1 MRTHTHL
8 NKLTI
13 ALAIAALAATPAAL
27 AAPRDARSPDT
38 REAALTIQQH
48 QTEPADRRS
57 PDTIDTA
64 RATQRLAASADRRS
78 PDTIDTARATQHLA
92 ASADRRSPDTVDAA
106 RATHP
111 PSTRAPLTAAVDRR
125 SPATIDAALATETLN
140 PTTIH
145 TPGFQWAAFGIG
157 AAAAISAMLILAL
170 SIKLLAARQTRKQ
183 PNPVATA

>member
-38 REAALTIQQH
+38 RDAALTIQQH
-48 QTEPADRRS
+48 LAEP
-57 PDTIDTA
+57 
-64 RATQRLAASADRRS
+64 ADRRS

-92 ASADRRSPDTVDAA
+92 ASADRRSPDTVDAG
-106 RATHP
+106 RATRQ

-125 SPATIDAALATETLN
+125 SPDTIDAALATQTLN

>member
-38 REAALTIQQH
+38 RDAALTIQQH
-48 QTEPADRRS
+48 QAER
-57 PDTIDTA
+57 
-64 RATQRLAASADRRS
+64 ADRRS
-78 PDTIDTARATQHLA
+78 PDTIDTARATQHVA

-106 RATHP
+106 RATRP

-125 SPATIDAALATETLN
+125 SPDTIDAALATQTLN
-140 PTTIH
+140 PTTIP
-145 TPGFQWAAFGIG
+145 TSGFQWAAFGIG

>member
-1 MRTHTHL
+1 MRTQTHL
-8 NKLTI
+8 NKLTL

-38 REAALTIQQH
+38 RDAALTIQQH
-48 QTEPADRRS
+48 QAEPADRRS

-64 RATQRLAASADRRS
+64 RATRQPSPRAPHRCLDRRS
-78 PDTIDTARATQHLA
+78 PDTID
-92 ASADRRSPDTVDAA
+92 
-106 RATHP
+106 
-111 PSTRAPLTAAVDRR
+111 
-125 SPATIDAALATETLN
+125 AALATQTLN

-145 TPGFQWAAFGIG
+145 TPGFQWADFGIG